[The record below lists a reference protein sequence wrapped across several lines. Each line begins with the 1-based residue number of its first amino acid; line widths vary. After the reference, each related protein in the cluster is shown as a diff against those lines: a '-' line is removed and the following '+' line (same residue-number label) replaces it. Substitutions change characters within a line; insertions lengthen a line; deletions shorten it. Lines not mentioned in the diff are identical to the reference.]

1 MKKIK
6 DLELNK
12 GYDKLSETKNYI
24 SEGNK
29 ITISKQNLRNYN
41 KKFLHFKSKSINN
54 FQIYANPL
62 INNSSMK
69 TKNMFLKIKPE
80 IDFKKMLARK
90 NIEKKIVD
98 KFTPVLFPFI
108 STQNLHSKIINFD
121 QILGRNYYQS
131 IPNVSGIIYNSNKEK
146 YTMPSFNN

>member
-1 MKKIK
+1 
-6 DLELNK
+6 
-12 GYDKLSETKNYI
+12 
-24 SEGNK
+24 
-29 ITISKQNLRNYN
+29 
-41 KKFLHFKSKSINN
+41 
-54 FQIYANPL
+54 
-62 INNSSMK
+62 MK
-69 TKNMFLKIKPE
+69 TKNMFLKIKQE

-90 NIEKKIVD
+90 NIKKKFVD